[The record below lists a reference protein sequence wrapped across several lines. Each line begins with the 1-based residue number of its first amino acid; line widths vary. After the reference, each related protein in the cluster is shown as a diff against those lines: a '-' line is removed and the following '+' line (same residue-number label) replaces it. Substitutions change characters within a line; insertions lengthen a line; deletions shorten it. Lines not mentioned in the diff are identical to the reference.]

1 MTKISIITSMKT
13 GSDQLKNL
21 WENIQAQAAFDYCE
35 WIIIDADSRD
45 EDAKTLGR
53 GLHGDFWPN
62 VRFFELD
69 SDPGLYSVWNQAI
82 EKSKSPYIT
91 NMNMDDR
98 RAPWAL
104 EELAFY
110 LDQNE
115 SVDVIYGE
123 CLETSKPNE
132 SFFKNSATTK
142 FPCLPATLENMLKAN
157 SPHAAPMWRKSLH
170 ERYGYF
176 NEEYKICGDYEMWM
190 RALRKGAKFKAINS
204 ELCLYYRNPDGL
216 STKKNNIPLA
226 QQEIKKIR
234 DIDPIS
240 KPRVIFK

>member
-1 MTKISIITSMKT
+1 MKT
-13 GSDQLKNL
+13 GSDQLEDL
-21 WENIQAQAAFDYCE
+21 WKNIQSQSVFDSCE
-35 WIIIDADSRD
+35 WIIMDACSGD
-45 EDAKTLGR
+45 ESAKSLGR

-62 VRFFELD
+62 VSFFELN

-82 EKSKSPYIT
+82 EKSTAPYIT
-91 NMNMDDR
+91 NMNLDDR

-110 LDQNE
+110 LDQDE
-115 SVDVIYGE
+115 GIDVIYGE

-142 FPCLPATLENMLKAN
+142 FPCLPATLENMLKSN

-170 ERYGYF
+170 KKYGHF

-190 RALRKGAKFKAINS
+190 RALRKGAKLKSVNS
-204 ELCLYYRNPDGL
+204 ELCLYHRNPNGL

-226 QQEIKKIR
+226 QQEIKKIKEQNA
-234 DIDPIS
+234 IS
-240 KPRVIFK
+240 RPRIAYL